1 MKLAVLNVSRSA
13 HRLSQV
19 FSAPR
24 SSLYG
29 SAPSAL
35 AIIKYSA
42 TSSRRSRPSY
52 FATNDCGRPNFTANC
67 VCVIPAFFRA
77 STRRAKVLS

>member
-1 MKLAVLNVSRSA
+1 MAHSIPRS
-13 HRLSQV
+13 LQV

-35 AIIKYSA
+35 AIAIYSA

-52 FATNDCGRPNFTANC
+52 FATNDWGRPNFIASC
-67 VCVIPAFFRA
+67 VCVTPAFFRA